1 MLLIEKI
8 FTYLTSAKVGGDE
21 FGNGYYQSRFR
32 KDYLGNRVRY
42 VLYRGKEEPSK
53 VPPMWHAW
61 LHHLREEVPVSDN
74 AHYKWEKAF
83 LPNLTG
89 TKFAYNPVVGS
100 KRKEVS
106 NDYIS
111 WVPGGK
117 K

>member
-1 MLLIEKI
+1 MVLIEKI
-8 FTYLTSAKVGGDE
+8 FTYLTSVKIGQDE
-21 FGNGYYQSRFR
+21 FGNKYYQSRIG
-32 KDYLGNRVRY
+32 KDYLGNKIRY
-42 VLYRGKEEPSK
+42 VVYNGILEPSK

-61 LHHLREEVPVSDN
+61 LHHLREEAPL
-74 AHYKWEKAF
+74 APKARYKWEGGF

-89 TKFAYNPVVGS
+89 TKFAYNPMTNS
-100 KRKEVS
+100 KRKTVS